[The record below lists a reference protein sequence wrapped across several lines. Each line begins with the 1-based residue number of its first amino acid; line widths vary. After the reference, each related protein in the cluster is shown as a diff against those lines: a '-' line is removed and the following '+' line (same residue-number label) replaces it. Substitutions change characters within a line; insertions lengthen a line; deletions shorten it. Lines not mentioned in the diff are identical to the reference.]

1 MSDRHRI
8 ERRDF
13 LKAAGVTAV
22 AATGATT
29 WGTLPARAASGPRV
43 AVLGG
48 GVAGLSAAH
57 ELADRGFQVA
67 VYERKALGG
76 KARSIPVPDSATGG
90 RLPLP
95 GEHGFRFFPGF
106 YFNLTD
112 NMRRTPFPGNS
123 DGCWGNLTRATS
135 YMMSRS
141 SETSGAERHDQGG
154 GGRRVGKR
162 ADLTA
167 PFPIPLPPNP
177 RIYDVNSLIAT
188 IVSGLQTVLRLPATE
203 AAFFAQKLAAYA
215 TSCDDRRLGQWD
227 DITWSDYIRAD
238 RMSDEYN
245 KFLADGQIRNLA
257 ATKSR
262 DASTHSIGLVG
273 EATLWSILGLGNE
286 PGGSVDRVLDGSTSQ
301 MWIDPWIA
309 HLRKLGVALNV
320 GWTVSG
326 LTYTGGKITGATATD
341 GNGAARSIDADYF
354 IVSMPCDR
362 AARLL
367 NDAILD
373 ADPSLAGIA
382 KLRTDWMN
390 GLMFYLKKELP
401 LTPGHVN
408 FMDSAWAVTSIS
420 QEQFWKRDFAT
431 YGDGTVRDTLS
442 TIISDWSKEGDF
454 NGKKARDCTPSEIA
468 TEAWKQIKAH
478 LNDTGSTVISD
489 DMLHSWFLDPA
500 IMKSGTP
507 DVTNDEPLFIQNP
520 GSWDDRPEATC
531 DVPNLF
537 FAGDWVRTPINVTT
551 MEGANQGGRLAVN
564 GVLKASGSGEP
575 PCDIHELYRN
585 PIFKA
590 SKADDRARYRRGL
603 PNAFDVL
610 DTRWPG

>member
-1 MSDRHRI
+1 MGDHGI

-22 AATGATT
+22 AVT
-29 WGTLPARAASGPRV
+29 GTLAVGAPRARAASGPRV

-57 ELADRGFQVA
+57 ELADRGFRVA

-76 KARSIPVPDSATGG
+76 KARSIPVPNSATGG
-90 RLPLP
+90 RLPLA

-112 NMRRTPFPGNS
+112 TMRRTPFPGNAN
-123 DGCWGNLTRATS
+123 GCWGNLTRATS

-141 SETSGAERHDQGG
+141 GG
-154 GGRRVGKR
+154 R

-188 IVSGLQTVLRLPATE
+188 IQAGIETLLRLPLTE
-203 AAFFAQKLAAYA
+203 AAFFAQKLAVYA
-215 TSCDDRRLGQWD
+215 TSCDERRLGQWD
-227 DITWSDYIRAD
+227 GITWSDYIRAD

-257 ATKSR
+257 ATKSKE
-262 DASTHSIGLVG
+262 ASTHSIGLVG

-286 PGGSVDRVLDGSTSQ
+286 PGGSVDRVLDGATSE

-309 HLRKLGVALNV
+309 HLSGLGVALNV
-320 GWTVSG
+320 GWTVTG
-326 LTYTGGKITGATATD
+326 LTYGNGRITGATATD
-341 GNGAARSIDADYF
+341 ANGAAHAIDADYF

-362 AARLL
+362 AVRLL
-367 NDAILD
+367 NDGILG
-373 ADPSLAGIA
+373 ADPSLAGIRE
-382 KLRTDWMN
+382 LHTDWMN
-390 GLMFYLKKELP
+390 GLMLYLNKELP

-408 FMDSAWAVTSIS
+408 YMDSSWAITSIS

-454 NGKKARDCTPSEIA
+454 NGKKARDCTPPEIA
-468 TEAWKQIKAH
+468 AEAWKQIKAH
-478 LNDTGSTVISD
+478 LNDTGSTVLGD
-489 DMLHSWFLDPA
+489 DDLHSWFLDPA
-500 IMKSGTP
+500 IMNSGTP
-507 DVTNDEPLFIQNP
+507 DVANDEPLFIQNP
-520 GSWDDRPEATC
+520 GSWKVRPEATC
-531 DVPNLF
+531 AIPNLF

-564 GVLKASGSGEP
+564 GVLEASGSGAS
-575 PCDIHELYRN
+575 PCDVHRLYRN
-585 PIFKA
+585 PIFEPA
-590 SKADDRARYRRGL
+590 KADDRNRYAHGL
-603 PNAFDVL
+603 PNAFDLL
-610 DTRWPG
+610 DTRWP